1 MFVVLYLTDARHY
14 LPLTDKLCR
23 FLSLAL
29 EDDGL
34 ARIHGPNAHFRI
46 QTYTHVLAFYAI
58 SLEELTALPAS

>member
-1 MFVVLYLTDARHY
+1 MFAVLYLTDARHY
-14 LPLTDKLCR
+14 LPLTDKLYR
-23 FLSLAL
+23 FLLLAL

-46 QTYTHVLAFYAI
+46 QTYTQILAFYVI